1 MLLCNGGKLKRN
13 RICQCD
19 SESPSETMAAQL
31 AMPARAV
38 TSKTVPVSHS
48 LQGRIKEVSSQDIH
62 DERKEHG
69 ASTFHIRVLLDS
81 F

>member
-1 MLLCNGGKLKRN
+1 
-13 RICQCD
+13 
-19 SESPSETMAAQL
+19 MAAQV
-31 AMPARAV
+31 AMPAKAV
-38 TSKTVPVSHS
+38 SSKTVPVSHS

-62 DERKEHG
+62 EERKEHG